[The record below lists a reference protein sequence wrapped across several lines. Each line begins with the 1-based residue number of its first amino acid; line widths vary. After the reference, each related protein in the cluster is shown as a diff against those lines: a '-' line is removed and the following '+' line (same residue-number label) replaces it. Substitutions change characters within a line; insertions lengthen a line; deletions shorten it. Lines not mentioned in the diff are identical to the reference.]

1 MGWMPLILAMASV
14 KKLTDAQWNVY
25 DTLAKSLKCEDPK
38 CLNTRKRTPF
48 SYCHLDPSTDKR
60 LSVPASDINKWK
72 VAIIKGEATSSNP
85 PTQLYRK

>member
-1 MGWMPLILAMASV
+1 MPLILAMASV
-14 KKLTDAQWNVY
+14 KKPTNDQWNVY

-48 SYCHLDPSTDKR
+48 SYCYLDPSMNKHR
-60 LSVPASDINKWK
+60 SVPASDINKWK
-72 VAIIKGEATSSNP
+72 VAIIKGKATSSNP